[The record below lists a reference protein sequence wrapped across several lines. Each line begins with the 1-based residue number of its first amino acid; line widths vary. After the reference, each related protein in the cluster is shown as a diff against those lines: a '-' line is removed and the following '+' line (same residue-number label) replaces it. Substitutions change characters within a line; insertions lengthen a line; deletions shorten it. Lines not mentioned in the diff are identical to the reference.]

1 MPPKFRVNDGRGSSL
16 PSRHH
21 GLITVMSG
29 WQGLE
34 QTAWLQQF
42 IGAKRP
48 KTLLILG

>member
-1 MPPKFRVNDGRGSSL
+1 MILSKVNMLPKFRVNDGRGSSL
-16 PSRHH
+16 I
-21 GLITVMSG
+21 ITTEREG

-48 KTLLILG
+48 KNRP